1 MRVAENLNQALH
13 TLFAEDSRAYLLG
26 EDVKDPYGG
35 AFKITKGL
43 SSRYPDRVLSTP
55 ISESAIVGAAAGLA
69 LAGDTAIAEIMFG
82 DFAALAFDQLL
93 NFASKSVTMYGRR
106 HPLRLIVRCPVGGG
120 RGYGPTHSQ
129 SLQKHFVGIPNL
141 SLFELSPV
149 HDNTALLRDMLDRA
163 EPGLLFEDKT
173 LYGAPMYRDGIIDD
187 LFGYD
192 LLDARPP
199 IARISP
205 EGTAP
210 DCLLIAAG
218 GLVGRSLRAMRAL
231 LLEDDIACHLLVPAR
246 LHPFDVESVLALVR
260 QARTVCVV
268 EESTA
273 GGTWGAEVAHLIH
286 QQAWARLRG
295 PVRLVHSA
303 DRIIPAAEHLERSV
317 LVQHTTI
324 QQAVT
329 EALA

>member
-1 MRVAENLNQALH
+1 MRVAENLNQALD
-13 TLFAEDSRAYLLG
+13 TVLAEDGRAYLLG
-26 EDVKDPYGG
+26 EDVVDPYGG
-35 AFKITKGL
+35 AFAITRGL

-55 ISESAIVGAAAGLA
+55 ISESAIVGAATGLA

-106 HPLRLIVRCPVGGG
+106 HPLRLVVRCPVGGG

-149 HDNTALLRDMLDRA
+149 HDSTALLRDMLDRA
-163 EPGLLFEDKT
+163 EPSLLFEDKT
-173 LYGAPMYRDGIIDD
+173 LYGAPMYRDGVIDD

-192 LLDARPP
+192 LLDASPP
-199 IARISP
+199 IARISAA
-205 EGTAP
+205 GTAP
-210 DCLLIAAG
+210 DCLLIAPG
-218 GLVGRSLRAMRAL
+218 GLVGRALRAMRAL
-231 LLEDDIACHLLVPAR
+231 LLDHDIAGHLLVPAR
-246 LHPFDVESVLALVR
+246 LHPFDVEPILPLLRPGAP
-260 QARTVCVV
+260 VCVV

-286 QQAWARLRG
+286 QRAWARLSG

-303 DRIIPAAEHLERSV
+303 DRVIPAAEHLERSV
-317 LVQHTTI
+317 LVQAETI
-324 QQAVT
+324 QHAVM